1 MTFLWKILINEQ
13 HITHWKKK
21 CILLSF
27 VVAIYRK
34 SLSDLNVSLCQ
45 IFIESDILIFVVINR
60 MHVFLNILTS
70 RKYNLLLSHVECR
83 RRIQEFLKN
92 SQENF
97 GSLSLCVQSFENSWY
112 ISISEQMNVGS
123 FSCYF
128 PNSLMRCSHQSHVY
142 TWPTGYEIFPPH
154 RSLDGPFSP
163 LGILCM
169 LYLINLYHLYLNMGK
184 TGVRFHVLTK

>member
-21 CILLSF
+21 CILLSLSF

-92 SQENF
+92 SRREFWQFIIVCTKFWKYVIYFIFWTNECWIF
-97 GSLSLCVQSFENSWY
+97 LSLFFQTPWWDVHTSHMCILDLQD
-112 ISISEQMNVGS
+112 MK
-123 FSCYF
+123 YF
-128 PNSLMRCSHQSHVY
+128 PHIVVWMAL
-142 TWPTGYEIFPPH
+142 
-154 RSLDGPFSP
+154 FSP
-163 LGILCM
+163 LK
-169 LYLINLYHLYLNMGK
+169 LYACC
-184 TGVRFHVLTK
+184 T